1 MIYEGTI
8 TYTKVDETGKSV
20 NCKESYVLEDKLSF
34 AEVESFLFNYFGSF
48 ENVDVVAV
56 KRSNIKEI
64 VNQKSSEQDKIYKAT
79 VCDIFLNEDTGKEK
93 ELRYDILL
101 FALNIEKAHAFIS
114 AYLSQGYNMVLK
126 SLKETKYV
134 DTL

>member
-79 VCDIFLNEDTGKEK
+79 VCNIFLNEDTGKEK

>member
-34 AEVESFLFNYFGSF
+34 AEVESFLLNYFGSF

-64 VNQKSSEQDKIYKAT
+64 VNQKTSEDDKIYKAT

-101 FALNIEKAHAFIS
+101 FALNIEKAHAFVS

>member
-8 TYTKVDETGKSV
+8 TYTKVNETGKSV

-34 AEVESFLFNYFGSF
+34 AEVESFLLNNFGSF

-56 KRSNIKEI
+56 KRSSVKEI
-64 VNQKSSEQDKIYKAT
+64 VNQKTSEQDKIYKAT

-101 FALNIEKAHAFIS
+101 FAFNIEKAHAFIS

>member
-34 AEVESFLFNYFGSF
+34 TEVESYLLNYFGSF

-64 VNQKSSEQDKIYKAT
+64 VNQKTSEQDKIYKAT

-126 SLKETKYV
+126 SLRETKYT

>member
-34 AEVESFLFNYFGSF
+34 AEVENFLLNYFGSF

-56 KRSNIKEI
+56 KRSNVKEI
-64 VNQKSSEQDKIYKAT
+64 VNQKVSEQDKIYKAT